1 MTEDLAMITDDVEVL
16 RAALAER
23 NARIAELELLVKYLQ
38 KRPFRTSSESYEGMI
53 PLFNEAEEHLAQED
67 EKNRFRKAG
76 VRGHIR
82 KIPVRKPLPPELD
95 REIIRH
101 ELKEGECSCQ
111 ACGSHLHEIGVE
123 ATEQLDII
131 PAKLRVLRHERV
143 KYACRACEGGVI
155 TASMPK
161 QAIPRSMATPGTLAY
176 IAVSKYA
183 DHLPLYRQEAIWKR
197 VGVDFDRTTMA
208 SWMIRLG
215 SLVEPLLNLM
225 REDILE
231 HQVVHCD
238 ETPLQVLDREKKDTK
253 KTIPKGYMWVLTR
266 AGPGPASIVYE
277 YDASRSGKVAA
288 RLFSGFTGTIVT
300 DGFDGYKA
308 LSLKGITRAGCW
320 AHARRK
326 FREAMD
332 IEAASVR
339 TTVAHRMMALIRR
352 FYFVEK
358 FLTEVAEE
366 DRRARRQET
375 SSRIMARIEKL
386 LDKSIGIVPPKSA
399 TGKALHYLAHEW
411 DALQVFLKNGAVPI
425 DNNRC
430 ENAIRPFTLG
440 RKNWLFSA
448 TTAGAKASANLYS
461 LIQTALAN
469 KLDPAA
475 YLERVFTELPNAVTA
490 DDVARLLPYSKH

>member
-215 SLVEPLLNLM
+215 SLVEPPTTS
-225 REDILE
+225 R
-231 HQVVHCD
+231 Q
-238 ETPLQVLDREKKDTK
+238 
-253 KTIPKGYMWVLTR
+253 
-266 AGPGPASIVYE
+266 PG
-277 YDASRSGKVAA
+277 
-288 RLFSGFTGTIVT
+288 
-300 DGFDGYKA
+300 
-308 LSLKGITRAGCW
+308 
-320 AHARRK
+320 
-326 FREAMD
+326 
-332 IEAASVR
+332 
-339 TTVAHRMMALIRR
+339 
-352 FYFVEK
+352 
-358 FLTEVAEE
+358 
-366 DRRARRQET
+366 
-375 SSRIMARIEKL
+375 
-386 LDKSIGIVPPKSA
+386 
-399 TGKALHYLAHEW
+399 
-411 DALQVFLKNGAVPI
+411 
-425 DNNRC
+425 
-430 ENAIRPFTLG
+430 
-440 RKNWLFSA
+440 
-448 TTAGAKASANLYS
+448 
-461 LIQTALAN
+461 
-469 KLDPAA
+469 
-475 YLERVFTELPNAVTA
+475 
-490 DDVARLLPYSKH
+490 